1 MFGSNQKLKSI
12 LNTYFIQVILLSAT
26 MPADVMDV
34 TTKFM
39 RDPKRILVNKDELTL
54 EGIRQFYVYVEK
66 EDWKMDTL
74 CDIYETLTITQ
85 VRIQLVFFWINDD
98 CRVELQSNIIPN
110 ELIKHYMINF
120 VSLGKLY
127 NSLIRFKRWGYF
139 VLILN

>member
-1 MFGSNQKLKSI
+1 
-12 LNTYFIQVILLSAT
+12 

-85 VRIQLVFFWINDD
+85 VMFSLFLVLETNKYRYKCLLFLCVFRLKIDL
-98 CRVELQSNIIPN
+98 RGTGPLLTNIT
-110 ELIKHYMINF
+110 KKF
-120 VSLGKLY
+120 
-127 NSLIRFKRWGYF
+127 
-139 VLILN
+139 

>member
-1 MFGSNQKLKSI
+1 
-12 LNTYFIQVILLSAT
+12 
-26 MPADVMDV
+26 MPADVMEV

-85 VRIQLVFFWINDD
+85 VSKHLFFVRLGLTNISEVFCLIMRGVIKSSWGFF
-98 CRVELQSNIIPN
+98 SSSKNIAD
-110 ELIKHYMINF
+110 LLF
-120 VSLGKLY
+120 
-127 NSLIRFKRWGYF
+127 
-139 VLILN
+139 